1 MSSSYGNHLRVSIF
15 GQSHSEAIG
24 SVVDGLPAGEA
35 IDLEEVR
42 RFMRRRAPGQNAHS
56 TARKEA
62 DEPRVVG
69 GLAGG
74 FTCGAPLCAL
84 IENTNARSGD
94 YDSLKNRPRPSHAD
108 YTAFVKYQGFADAR
122 GGGHFSG
129 RLTAPLC
136 FAGAVALQ
144 ILARRGVTVGA
155 RIAEIAGVCDGPAE
169 EEARFLSAREKEFPV
184 ADDDR
189 GAQMREAIAA
199 AKREGDSVGGVVEAR
214 AHGLPA
220 GLGEPMFGGM
230 ENVLWPH
237 CLFGIPAVRGLE
249 FGAGFAAAQHARQRA
264 QRPLLFDEDGRR
276 RTAHQPARRRA
287 SAASPAA
294 CRYSCRAAFKPT
306 PVHRPRAGNRES
318 ANRARPKRC
327 VVGGR
332 HDPCIVP
339 RAVPVRGGGR
349 GPGDSGRHAVT
360 FDREIA
366 TAKEGEAP
374 MELKDYRAK
383 IDEIDAQ
390 IAHLFAE
397 RMQAAEAI
405 ADYKAQNHLPIYHP
419 AREREVLLSAS
430 QAAAPYSREARV
442 VFGAMMDVSRSR
454 QAARLAGES
463 PLTQAISRAV
473 AETPATF
480 PQNATVACQGI
491 EGAYSHQAANRL
503 FALPQILFFQRFDG
517 VFQAVEKGL
526 CRYGVLPIE
535 NSSAGSVTEVYDL
548 MKGRDFS
555 IVRGT
560 RLHIVH
566 ALLTRGAKLGQIR
579 EVISHE
585 QAVRQC
591 APFLKAHPEIRVT
604 LCANTAVAAQTVANS
619 SRDDL
624 AAIASPACAEIY
636 GLTALPDSIQ
646 ASDNNHTRFIVI
658 SKKPEI
664 YPGANRISLM
674 LTLPHVAG
682 SLYRMIARFSA
693 LEMNLLKIESR
704 PIPGRD
710 FEFMFYFDVE
720 ASCANPEVLS
730 LLAELE
736 STVSQFAFLGNY
748 AEV

>member
-1 MSSSYGNHLRVSIF
+1 
-15 GQSHSEAIG
+15 
-24 SVVDGLPAGEA
+24 
-35 IDLEEVR
+35 
-42 RFMRRRAPGQNAHS
+42 
-56 TARKEA
+56 
-62 DEPRVVG
+62 
-69 GLAGG
+69 
-74 FTCGAPLCAL
+74 
-84 IENTNARSGD
+84 
-94 YDSLKNRPRPSHAD
+94 
-108 YTAFVKYQGFADAR
+108 
-122 GGGHFSG
+122 
-129 RLTAPLC
+129 
-136 FAGAVALQ
+136 
-144 ILARRGVTVGA
+144 
-155 RIAEIAGVCDGPAE
+155 
-169 EEARFLSAREKEFPV
+169 
-184 ADDDR
+184 
-189 GAQMREAIAA
+189 
-199 AKREGDSVGGVVEAR
+199 
-214 AHGLPA
+214 
-220 GLGEPMFGGM
+220 
-230 ENVLWPH
+230 
-237 CLFGIPAVRGLE
+237 
-249 FGAGFAAAQHARQRA
+249 
-264 QRPLLFDEDGRR
+264 
-276 RTAHQPARRRA
+276 
-287 SAASPAA
+287 
-294 CRYSCRAAFKPT
+294 
-306 PVHRPRAGNRES
+306 
-318 ANRARPKRC
+318 
-327 VVGGR
+327 
-332 HDPCIVP
+332 
-339 RAVPVRGGGR
+339 
-349 GPGDSGRHAVT
+349 
-360 FDREIA
+360 
-366 TAKEGEAP
+366 

-591 APFLKAHPEIRVT
+591 APFLKAHPELRVT

-619 SRDDL
+619 GRDDL
-624 AAIASPACAEIY
+624 AAIASPACAELY

>member
-1 MSSSYGNHLRVSIF
+1 
-15 GQSHSEAIG
+15 
-24 SVVDGLPAGEA
+24 
-35 IDLEEVR
+35 
-42 RFMRRRAPGQNAHS
+42 
-56 TARKEA
+56 
-62 DEPRVVG
+62 
-69 GLAGG
+69 
-74 FTCGAPLCAL
+74 
-84 IENTNARSGD
+84 
-94 YDSLKNRPRPSHAD
+94 
-108 YTAFVKYQGFADAR
+108 
-122 GGGHFSG
+122 
-129 RLTAPLC
+129 
-136 FAGAVALQ
+136 
-144 ILARRGVTVGA
+144 
-155 RIAEIAGVCDGPAE
+155 
-169 EEARFLSAREKEFPV
+169 
-184 ADDDR
+184 
-189 GAQMREAIAA
+189 
-199 AKREGDSVGGVVEAR
+199 
-214 AHGLPA
+214 
-220 GLGEPMFGGM
+220 
-230 ENVLWPH
+230 
-237 CLFGIPAVRGLE
+237 
-249 FGAGFAAAQHARQRA
+249 
-264 QRPLLFDEDGRR
+264 
-276 RTAHQPARRRA
+276 
-287 SAASPAA
+287 
-294 CRYSCRAAFKPT
+294 
-306 PVHRPRAGNRES
+306 
-318 ANRARPKRC
+318 
-327 VVGGR
+327 
-332 HDPCIVP
+332 
-339 RAVPVRGGGR
+339 
-349 GPGDSGRHAVT
+349 
-360 FDREIA
+360 
-366 TAKEGEAP
+366 

-619 SRDDL
+619 GRDDL
-624 AAIASPACAEIY
+624 AAIASPACAELY

>member
-1 MSSSYGNHLRVSIF
+1 
-15 GQSHSEAIG
+15 
-24 SVVDGLPAGEA
+24 
-35 IDLEEVR
+35 
-42 RFMRRRAPGQNAHS
+42 
-56 TARKEA
+56 
-62 DEPRVVG
+62 
-69 GLAGG
+69 
-74 FTCGAPLCAL
+74 
-84 IENTNARSGD
+84 
-94 YDSLKNRPRPSHAD
+94 
-108 YTAFVKYQGFADAR
+108 
-122 GGGHFSG
+122 
-129 RLTAPLC
+129 
-136 FAGAVALQ
+136 
-144 ILARRGVTVGA
+144 
-155 RIAEIAGVCDGPAE
+155 
-169 EEARFLSAREKEFPV
+169 
-184 ADDDR
+184 
-189 GAQMREAIAA
+189 
-199 AKREGDSVGGVVEAR
+199 
-214 AHGLPA
+214 
-220 GLGEPMFGGM
+220 
-230 ENVLWPH
+230 
-237 CLFGIPAVRGLE
+237 
-249 FGAGFAAAQHARQRA
+249 
-264 QRPLLFDEDGRR
+264 
-276 RTAHQPARRRA
+276 
-287 SAASPAA
+287 
-294 CRYSCRAAFKPT
+294 
-306 PVHRPRAGNRES
+306 
-318 ANRARPKRC
+318 
-327 VVGGR
+327 
-332 HDPCIVP
+332 
-339 RAVPVRGGGR
+339 
-349 GPGDSGRHAVT
+349 
-360 FDREIA
+360 
-366 TAKEGEAP
+366 

-454 QAARLAGES
+454 QVARLAGES

-619 SRDDL
+619 GRDDL
-624 AAIASPACAEIY
+624 AAIASPACAELY

>member
-1 MSSSYGNHLRVSIF
+1 
-15 GQSHSEAIG
+15 
-24 SVVDGLPAGEA
+24 
-35 IDLEEVR
+35 
-42 RFMRRRAPGQNAHS
+42 
-56 TARKEA
+56 
-62 DEPRVVG
+62 
-69 GLAGG
+69 
-74 FTCGAPLCAL
+74 
-84 IENTNARSGD
+84 
-94 YDSLKNRPRPSHAD
+94 
-108 YTAFVKYQGFADAR
+108 
-122 GGGHFSG
+122 
-129 RLTAPLC
+129 
-136 FAGAVALQ
+136 
-144 ILARRGVTVGA
+144 
-155 RIAEIAGVCDGPAE
+155 
-169 EEARFLSAREKEFPV
+169 
-184 ADDDR
+184 
-189 GAQMREAIAA
+189 
-199 AKREGDSVGGVVEAR
+199 
-214 AHGLPA
+214 
-220 GLGEPMFGGM
+220 
-230 ENVLWPH
+230 
-237 CLFGIPAVRGLE
+237 
-249 FGAGFAAAQHARQRA
+249 
-264 QRPLLFDEDGRR
+264 
-276 RTAHQPARRRA
+276 
-287 SAASPAA
+287 
-294 CRYSCRAAFKPT
+294 
-306 PVHRPRAGNRES
+306 
-318 ANRARPKRC
+318 
-327 VVGGR
+327 
-332 HDPCIVP
+332 
-339 RAVPVRGGGR
+339 
-349 GPGDSGRHAVT
+349 
-360 FDREIA
+360 
-366 TAKEGEAP
+366 

-430 QAAAPYSREARV
+430 RAAAPYSREARV

-619 SRDDL
+619 GRDDL
-624 AAIASPACAEIY
+624 AAIASPACAELY

>member
-1 MSSSYGNHLRVSIF
+1 
-15 GQSHSEAIG
+15 
-24 SVVDGLPAGEA
+24 
-35 IDLEEVR
+35 
-42 RFMRRRAPGQNAHS
+42 
-56 TARKEA
+56 
-62 DEPRVVG
+62 
-69 GLAGG
+69 
-74 FTCGAPLCAL
+74 
-84 IENTNARSGD
+84 
-94 YDSLKNRPRPSHAD
+94 
-108 YTAFVKYQGFADAR
+108 
-122 GGGHFSG
+122 
-129 RLTAPLC
+129 
-136 FAGAVALQ
+136 
-144 ILARRGVTVGA
+144 
-155 RIAEIAGVCDGPAE
+155 
-169 EEARFLSAREKEFPV
+169 
-184 ADDDR
+184 
-189 GAQMREAIAA
+189 
-199 AKREGDSVGGVVEAR
+199 
-214 AHGLPA
+214 
-220 GLGEPMFGGM
+220 
-230 ENVLWPH
+230 
-237 CLFGIPAVRGLE
+237 
-249 FGAGFAAAQHARQRA
+249 
-264 QRPLLFDEDGRR
+264 
-276 RTAHQPARRRA
+276 
-287 SAASPAA
+287 
-294 CRYSCRAAFKPT
+294 
-306 PVHRPRAGNRES
+306 
-318 ANRARPKRC
+318 
-327 VVGGR
+327 
-332 HDPCIVP
+332 
-339 RAVPVRGGGR
+339 
-349 GPGDSGRHAVT
+349 
-360 FDREIA
+360 
-366 TAKEGEAP
+366 

-390 IAHLFAE
+390 IAHLYAE

-624 AAIASPACAEIY
+624 AAIASPACAELY

>member
-1 MSSSYGNHLRVSIF
+1 
-15 GQSHSEAIG
+15 
-24 SVVDGLPAGEA
+24 
-35 IDLEEVR
+35 
-42 RFMRRRAPGQNAHS
+42 
-56 TARKEA
+56 
-62 DEPRVVG
+62 
-69 GLAGG
+69 
-74 FTCGAPLCAL
+74 
-84 IENTNARSGD
+84 
-94 YDSLKNRPRPSHAD
+94 
-108 YTAFVKYQGFADAR
+108 
-122 GGGHFSG
+122 
-129 RLTAPLC
+129 
-136 FAGAVALQ
+136 
-144 ILARRGVTVGA
+144 
-155 RIAEIAGVCDGPAE
+155 
-169 EEARFLSAREKEFPV
+169 
-184 ADDDR
+184 
-189 GAQMREAIAA
+189 
-199 AKREGDSVGGVVEAR
+199 
-214 AHGLPA
+214 
-220 GLGEPMFGGM
+220 
-230 ENVLWPH
+230 
-237 CLFGIPAVRGLE
+237 
-249 FGAGFAAAQHARQRA
+249 
-264 QRPLLFDEDGRR
+264 
-276 RTAHQPARRRA
+276 
-287 SAASPAA
+287 
-294 CRYSCRAAFKPT
+294 
-306 PVHRPRAGNRES
+306 
-318 ANRARPKRC
+318 
-327 VVGGR
+327 
-332 HDPCIVP
+332 
-339 RAVPVRGGGR
+339 
-349 GPGDSGRHAVT
+349 
-360 FDREIA
+360 
-366 TAKEGEAP
+366 

-548 MKGRDFS
+548 MIGRDFS

-579 EVISHE
+579 EIISHE

-619 SRDDL
+619 GRDDL
-624 AAIASPACAEIY
+624 AAIASPACAELY

>member
-1 MSSSYGNHLRVSIF
+1 
-15 GQSHSEAIG
+15 
-24 SVVDGLPAGEA
+24 
-35 IDLEEVR
+35 
-42 RFMRRRAPGQNAHS
+42 
-56 TARKEA
+56 
-62 DEPRVVG
+62 
-69 GLAGG
+69 
-74 FTCGAPLCAL
+74 
-84 IENTNARSGD
+84 
-94 YDSLKNRPRPSHAD
+94 
-108 YTAFVKYQGFADAR
+108 
-122 GGGHFSG
+122 
-129 RLTAPLC
+129 
-136 FAGAVALQ
+136 
-144 ILARRGVTVGA
+144 
-155 RIAEIAGVCDGPAE
+155 
-169 EEARFLSAREKEFPV
+169 
-184 ADDDR
+184 
-189 GAQMREAIAA
+189 
-199 AKREGDSVGGVVEAR
+199 
-214 AHGLPA
+214 
-220 GLGEPMFGGM
+220 
-230 ENVLWPH
+230 
-237 CLFGIPAVRGLE
+237 
-249 FGAGFAAAQHARQRA
+249 
-264 QRPLLFDEDGRR
+264 
-276 RTAHQPARRRA
+276 
-287 SAASPAA
+287 
-294 CRYSCRAAFKPT
+294 
-306 PVHRPRAGNRES
+306 
-318 ANRARPKRC
+318 
-327 VVGGR
+327 
-332 HDPCIVP
+332 
-339 RAVPVRGGGR
+339 
-349 GPGDSGRHAVT
+349 
-360 FDREIA
+360 
-366 TAKEGEAP
+366 
-374 MELKDYRAK
+374 MELKDYRTK

-619 SRDDL
+619 GRDDL
-624 AAIASPACAEIY
+624 AAIASPACAELY

>member
-1 MSSSYGNHLRVSIF
+1 
-15 GQSHSEAIG
+15 
-24 SVVDGLPAGEA
+24 
-35 IDLEEVR
+35 
-42 RFMRRRAPGQNAHS
+42 
-56 TARKEA
+56 
-62 DEPRVVG
+62 
-69 GLAGG
+69 
-74 FTCGAPLCAL
+74 
-84 IENTNARSGD
+84 
-94 YDSLKNRPRPSHAD
+94 
-108 YTAFVKYQGFADAR
+108 
-122 GGGHFSG
+122 
-129 RLTAPLC
+129 
-136 FAGAVALQ
+136 
-144 ILARRGVTVGA
+144 
-155 RIAEIAGVCDGPAE
+155 
-169 EEARFLSAREKEFPV
+169 
-184 ADDDR
+184 
-189 GAQMREAIAA
+189 
-199 AKREGDSVGGVVEAR
+199 
-214 AHGLPA
+214 
-220 GLGEPMFGGM
+220 
-230 ENVLWPH
+230 
-237 CLFGIPAVRGLE
+237 
-249 FGAGFAAAQHARQRA
+249 
-264 QRPLLFDEDGRR
+264 
-276 RTAHQPARRRA
+276 
-287 SAASPAA
+287 
-294 CRYSCRAAFKPT
+294 
-306 PVHRPRAGNRES
+306 
-318 ANRARPKRC
+318 
-327 VVGGR
+327 
-332 HDPCIVP
+332 
-339 RAVPVRGGGR
+339 
-349 GPGDSGRHAVT
+349 
-360 FDREIA
+360 
-366 TAKEGEAP
+366 

-619 SRDDL
+619 GRDDL

-748 AEV
+748 A

>member
-1 MSSSYGNHLRVSIF
+1 
-15 GQSHSEAIG
+15 
-24 SVVDGLPAGEA
+24 
-35 IDLEEVR
+35 
-42 RFMRRRAPGQNAHS
+42 
-56 TARKEA
+56 
-62 DEPRVVG
+62 
-69 GLAGG
+69 
-74 FTCGAPLCAL
+74 
-84 IENTNARSGD
+84 
-94 YDSLKNRPRPSHAD
+94 
-108 YTAFVKYQGFADAR
+108 
-122 GGGHFSG
+122 
-129 RLTAPLC
+129 
-136 FAGAVALQ
+136 
-144 ILARRGVTVGA
+144 
-155 RIAEIAGVCDGPAE
+155 
-169 EEARFLSAREKEFPV
+169 
-184 ADDDR
+184 
-189 GAQMREAIAA
+189 
-199 AKREGDSVGGVVEAR
+199 
-214 AHGLPA
+214 
-220 GLGEPMFGGM
+220 
-230 ENVLWPH
+230 
-237 CLFGIPAVRGLE
+237 
-249 FGAGFAAAQHARQRA
+249 
-264 QRPLLFDEDGRR
+264 
-276 RTAHQPARRRA
+276 
-287 SAASPAA
+287 
-294 CRYSCRAAFKPT
+294 
-306 PVHRPRAGNRES
+306 
-318 ANRARPKRC
+318 
-327 VVGGR
+327 
-332 HDPCIVP
+332 
-339 RAVPVRGGGR
+339 
-349 GPGDSGRHAVT
+349 
-360 FDREIA
+360 
-366 TAKEGEAP
+366 
-374 MELKDYRAK
+374 MELKDYRTK

-480 PQNATVACQGI
+480 PQNATVTCQGI

-619 SRDDL
+619 GRDDL
-624 AAIASPACAEIY
+624 AAIASPACAELY

>member
-1 MSSSYGNHLRVSIF
+1 
-15 GQSHSEAIG
+15 
-24 SVVDGLPAGEA
+24 
-35 IDLEEVR
+35 
-42 RFMRRRAPGQNAHS
+42 
-56 TARKEA
+56 
-62 DEPRVVG
+62 
-69 GLAGG
+69 
-74 FTCGAPLCAL
+74 
-84 IENTNARSGD
+84 
-94 YDSLKNRPRPSHAD
+94 
-108 YTAFVKYQGFADAR
+108 
-122 GGGHFSG
+122 
-129 RLTAPLC
+129 
-136 FAGAVALQ
+136 
-144 ILARRGVTVGA
+144 
-155 RIAEIAGVCDGPAE
+155 
-169 EEARFLSAREKEFPV
+169 
-184 ADDDR
+184 
-189 GAQMREAIAA
+189 
-199 AKREGDSVGGVVEAR
+199 
-214 AHGLPA
+214 
-220 GLGEPMFGGM
+220 
-230 ENVLWPH
+230 
-237 CLFGIPAVRGLE
+237 
-249 FGAGFAAAQHARQRA
+249 
-264 QRPLLFDEDGRR
+264 
-276 RTAHQPARRRA
+276 
-287 SAASPAA
+287 
-294 CRYSCRAAFKPT
+294 
-306 PVHRPRAGNRES
+306 
-318 ANRARPKRC
+318 
-327 VVGGR
+327 
-332 HDPCIVP
+332 
-339 RAVPVRGGGR
+339 
-349 GPGDSGRHAVT
+349 
-360 FDREIA
+360 
-366 TAKEGEAP
+366 
-374 MELKDYRAK
+374 MELKDYRVK

-624 AAIASPACAEIY
+624 AAIASPACAELY

>member
-1 MSSSYGNHLRVSIF
+1 
-15 GQSHSEAIG
+15 
-24 SVVDGLPAGEA
+24 
-35 IDLEEVR
+35 
-42 RFMRRRAPGQNAHS
+42 
-56 TARKEA
+56 
-62 DEPRVVG
+62 
-69 GLAGG
+69 
-74 FTCGAPLCAL
+74 
-84 IENTNARSGD
+84 
-94 YDSLKNRPRPSHAD
+94 
-108 YTAFVKYQGFADAR
+108 
-122 GGGHFSG
+122 
-129 RLTAPLC
+129 
-136 FAGAVALQ
+136 
-144 ILARRGVTVGA
+144 
-155 RIAEIAGVCDGPAE
+155 
-169 EEARFLSAREKEFPV
+169 
-184 ADDDR
+184 
-189 GAQMREAIAA
+189 
-199 AKREGDSVGGVVEAR
+199 
-214 AHGLPA
+214 
-220 GLGEPMFGGM
+220 
-230 ENVLWPH
+230 
-237 CLFGIPAVRGLE
+237 
-249 FGAGFAAAQHARQRA
+249 
-264 QRPLLFDEDGRR
+264 
-276 RTAHQPARRRA
+276 
-287 SAASPAA
+287 
-294 CRYSCRAAFKPT
+294 
-306 PVHRPRAGNRES
+306 
-318 ANRARPKRC
+318 
-327 VVGGR
+327 
-332 HDPCIVP
+332 
-339 RAVPVRGGGR
+339 
-349 GPGDSGRHAVT
+349 
-360 FDREIA
+360 
-366 TAKEGEAP
+366 

-454 QAARLAGES
+454 QAVRLAGES

-619 SRDDL
+619 GRDDL
-624 AAIASPACAEIY
+624 AAIASPACAELY

-646 ASDNNHTRFIVI
+646 ASDSHHPRFIVI
-658 SKKPEI
+658 SNTPEI
-664 YPGANRISLM
+664 YPGANRVSLM

>member
-1 MSSSYGNHLRVSIF
+1 
-15 GQSHSEAIG
+15 
-24 SVVDGLPAGEA
+24 
-35 IDLEEVR
+35 
-42 RFMRRRAPGQNAHS
+42 
-56 TARKEA
+56 
-62 DEPRVVG
+62 
-69 GLAGG
+69 
-74 FTCGAPLCAL
+74 
-84 IENTNARSGD
+84 
-94 YDSLKNRPRPSHAD
+94 
-108 YTAFVKYQGFADAR
+108 
-122 GGGHFSG
+122 
-129 RLTAPLC
+129 
-136 FAGAVALQ
+136 
-144 ILARRGVTVGA
+144 
-155 RIAEIAGVCDGPAE
+155 
-169 EEARFLSAREKEFPV
+169 
-184 ADDDR
+184 
-189 GAQMREAIAA
+189 
-199 AKREGDSVGGVVEAR
+199 
-214 AHGLPA
+214 
-220 GLGEPMFGGM
+220 
-230 ENVLWPH
+230 
-237 CLFGIPAVRGLE
+237 
-249 FGAGFAAAQHARQRA
+249 
-264 QRPLLFDEDGRR
+264 
-276 RTAHQPARRRA
+276 
-287 SAASPAA
+287 
-294 CRYSCRAAFKPT
+294 
-306 PVHRPRAGNRES
+306 
-318 ANRARPKRC
+318 
-327 VVGGR
+327 
-332 HDPCIVP
+332 
-339 RAVPVRGGGR
+339 
-349 GPGDSGRHAVT
+349 
-360 FDREIA
+360 
-366 TAKEGEAP
+366 

-390 IAHLFAE
+390 IARLFAE

-619 SRDDL
+619 GRDDL
-624 AAIASPACAEIY
+624 AAIASPACAELY

>member
-1 MSSSYGNHLRVSIF
+1 
-15 GQSHSEAIG
+15 
-24 SVVDGLPAGEA
+24 
-35 IDLEEVR
+35 
-42 RFMRRRAPGQNAHS
+42 
-56 TARKEA
+56 
-62 DEPRVVG
+62 
-69 GLAGG
+69 
-74 FTCGAPLCAL
+74 
-84 IENTNARSGD
+84 
-94 YDSLKNRPRPSHAD
+94 
-108 YTAFVKYQGFADAR
+108 
-122 GGGHFSG
+122 
-129 RLTAPLC
+129 
-136 FAGAVALQ
+136 
-144 ILARRGVTVGA
+144 
-155 RIAEIAGVCDGPAE
+155 
-169 EEARFLSAREKEFPV
+169 
-184 ADDDR
+184 
-189 GAQMREAIAA
+189 
-199 AKREGDSVGGVVEAR
+199 
-214 AHGLPA
+214 
-220 GLGEPMFGGM
+220 
-230 ENVLWPH
+230 
-237 CLFGIPAVRGLE
+237 
-249 FGAGFAAAQHARQRA
+249 
-264 QRPLLFDEDGRR
+264 
-276 RTAHQPARRRA
+276 
-287 SAASPAA
+287 
-294 CRYSCRAAFKPT
+294 
-306 PVHRPRAGNRES
+306 
-318 ANRARPKRC
+318 
-327 VVGGR
+327 
-332 HDPCIVP
+332 
-339 RAVPVRGGGR
+339 
-349 GPGDSGRHAVT
+349 
-360 FDREIA
+360 
-366 TAKEGEAP
+366 

-566 ALLTRGAKLGQIR
+566 ALLTRGTKLGQIR

-619 SRDDL
+619 GRDDL
-624 AAIASPACAEIY
+624 AAIASPACAELY

>member
-1 MSSSYGNHLRVSIF
+1 
-15 GQSHSEAIG
+15 
-24 SVVDGLPAGEA
+24 
-35 IDLEEVR
+35 
-42 RFMRRRAPGQNAHS
+42 
-56 TARKEA
+56 
-62 DEPRVVG
+62 
-69 GLAGG
+69 
-74 FTCGAPLCAL
+74 
-84 IENTNARSGD
+84 
-94 YDSLKNRPRPSHAD
+94 
-108 YTAFVKYQGFADAR
+108 
-122 GGGHFSG
+122 
-129 RLTAPLC
+129 
-136 FAGAVALQ
+136 
-144 ILARRGVTVGA
+144 
-155 RIAEIAGVCDGPAE
+155 
-169 EEARFLSAREKEFPV
+169 
-184 ADDDR
+184 
-189 GAQMREAIAA
+189 
-199 AKREGDSVGGVVEAR
+199 
-214 AHGLPA
+214 
-220 GLGEPMFGGM
+220 
-230 ENVLWPH
+230 
-237 CLFGIPAVRGLE
+237 
-249 FGAGFAAAQHARQRA
+249 
-264 QRPLLFDEDGRR
+264 
-276 RTAHQPARRRA
+276 
-287 SAASPAA
+287 
-294 CRYSCRAAFKPT
+294 
-306 PVHRPRAGNRES
+306 
-318 ANRARPKRC
+318 
-327 VVGGR
+327 
-332 HDPCIVP
+332 
-339 RAVPVRGGGR
+339 
-349 GPGDSGRHAVT
+349 
-360 FDREIA
+360 
-366 TAKEGEAP
+366 
-374 MELKDYRAK
+374 
-383 IDEIDAQ
+383 
-390 IAHLFAE
+390 
-397 RMQAAEAI
+397 MQAAEAI

-619 SRDDL
+619 GRDDL
-624 AAIASPACAEIY
+624 AAIASPACAELY

>member
-1 MSSSYGNHLRVSIF
+1 
-15 GQSHSEAIG
+15 
-24 SVVDGLPAGEA
+24 
-35 IDLEEVR
+35 
-42 RFMRRRAPGQNAHS
+42 
-56 TARKEA
+56 
-62 DEPRVVG
+62 
-69 GLAGG
+69 
-74 FTCGAPLCAL
+74 
-84 IENTNARSGD
+84 
-94 YDSLKNRPRPSHAD
+94 
-108 YTAFVKYQGFADAR
+108 
-122 GGGHFSG
+122 
-129 RLTAPLC
+129 
-136 FAGAVALQ
+136 
-144 ILARRGVTVGA
+144 
-155 RIAEIAGVCDGPAE
+155 
-169 EEARFLSAREKEFPV
+169 
-184 ADDDR
+184 
-189 GAQMREAIAA
+189 
-199 AKREGDSVGGVVEAR
+199 
-214 AHGLPA
+214 
-220 GLGEPMFGGM
+220 
-230 ENVLWPH
+230 
-237 CLFGIPAVRGLE
+237 
-249 FGAGFAAAQHARQRA
+249 
-264 QRPLLFDEDGRR
+264 
-276 RTAHQPARRRA
+276 
-287 SAASPAA
+287 
-294 CRYSCRAAFKPT
+294 
-306 PVHRPRAGNRES
+306 
-318 ANRARPKRC
+318 
-327 VVGGR
+327 
-332 HDPCIVP
+332 
-339 RAVPVRGGGR
+339 
-349 GPGDSGRHAVT
+349 
-360 FDREIA
+360 
-366 TAKEGEAP
+366 

-491 EGAYSHQAANRL
+491 EGAYSHQAAIRL

>member
-1 MSSSYGNHLRVSIF
+1 
-15 GQSHSEAIG
+15 
-24 SVVDGLPAGEA
+24 
-35 IDLEEVR
+35 
-42 RFMRRRAPGQNAHS
+42 
-56 TARKEA
+56 
-62 DEPRVVG
+62 
-69 GLAGG
+69 
-74 FTCGAPLCAL
+74 
-84 IENTNARSGD
+84 
-94 YDSLKNRPRPSHAD
+94 
-108 YTAFVKYQGFADAR
+108 
-122 GGGHFSG
+122 
-129 RLTAPLC
+129 
-136 FAGAVALQ
+136 
-144 ILARRGVTVGA
+144 
-155 RIAEIAGVCDGPAE
+155 
-169 EEARFLSAREKEFPV
+169 
-184 ADDDR
+184 
-189 GAQMREAIAA
+189 
-199 AKREGDSVGGVVEAR
+199 
-214 AHGLPA
+214 
-220 GLGEPMFGGM
+220 
-230 ENVLWPH
+230 
-237 CLFGIPAVRGLE
+237 
-249 FGAGFAAAQHARQRA
+249 
-264 QRPLLFDEDGRR
+264 
-276 RTAHQPARRRA
+276 
-287 SAASPAA
+287 
-294 CRYSCRAAFKPT
+294 
-306 PVHRPRAGNRES
+306 
-318 ANRARPKRC
+318 
-327 VVGGR
+327 
-332 HDPCIVP
+332 
-339 RAVPVRGGGR
+339 
-349 GPGDSGRHAVT
+349 
-360 FDREIA
+360 
-366 TAKEGEAP
+366 

-442 VFGAMMDVSRSR
+442 VFGAMIDVSRSR

-619 SRDDL
+619 GRDDL

-704 PIPGRD
+704 PIPDRD

>member
-1 MSSSYGNHLRVSIF
+1 
-15 GQSHSEAIG
+15 
-24 SVVDGLPAGEA
+24 
-35 IDLEEVR
+35 
-42 RFMRRRAPGQNAHS
+42 
-56 TARKEA
+56 
-62 DEPRVVG
+62 
-69 GLAGG
+69 
-74 FTCGAPLCAL
+74 
-84 IENTNARSGD
+84 
-94 YDSLKNRPRPSHAD
+94 
-108 YTAFVKYQGFADAR
+108 
-122 GGGHFSG
+122 
-129 RLTAPLC
+129 
-136 FAGAVALQ
+136 
-144 ILARRGVTVGA
+144 
-155 RIAEIAGVCDGPAE
+155 
-169 EEARFLSAREKEFPV
+169 
-184 ADDDR
+184 
-189 GAQMREAIAA
+189 
-199 AKREGDSVGGVVEAR
+199 
-214 AHGLPA
+214 
-220 GLGEPMFGGM
+220 
-230 ENVLWPH
+230 
-237 CLFGIPAVRGLE
+237 
-249 FGAGFAAAQHARQRA
+249 
-264 QRPLLFDEDGRR
+264 
-276 RTAHQPARRRA
+276 
-287 SAASPAA
+287 
-294 CRYSCRAAFKPT
+294 
-306 PVHRPRAGNRES
+306 
-318 ANRARPKRC
+318 
-327 VVGGR
+327 
-332 HDPCIVP
+332 
-339 RAVPVRGGGR
+339 
-349 GPGDSGRHAVT
+349 
-360 FDREIA
+360 
-366 TAKEGEAP
+366 

-591 APFLKAHPEIRVT
+591 APFLKAHPEIRIT

-619 SRDDL
+619 GRDDL

>member
-1 MSSSYGNHLRVSIF
+1 
-15 GQSHSEAIG
+15 
-24 SVVDGLPAGEA
+24 
-35 IDLEEVR
+35 
-42 RFMRRRAPGQNAHS
+42 
-56 TARKEA
+56 
-62 DEPRVVG
+62 
-69 GLAGG
+69 
-74 FTCGAPLCAL
+74 
-84 IENTNARSGD
+84 
-94 YDSLKNRPRPSHAD
+94 
-108 YTAFVKYQGFADAR
+108 
-122 GGGHFSG
+122 
-129 RLTAPLC
+129 
-136 FAGAVALQ
+136 
-144 ILARRGVTVGA
+144 
-155 RIAEIAGVCDGPAE
+155 
-169 EEARFLSAREKEFPV
+169 
-184 ADDDR
+184 
-189 GAQMREAIAA
+189 
-199 AKREGDSVGGVVEAR
+199 
-214 AHGLPA
+214 
-220 GLGEPMFGGM
+220 
-230 ENVLWPH
+230 
-237 CLFGIPAVRGLE
+237 
-249 FGAGFAAAQHARQRA
+249 
-264 QRPLLFDEDGRR
+264 
-276 RTAHQPARRRA
+276 
-287 SAASPAA
+287 
-294 CRYSCRAAFKPT
+294 
-306 PVHRPRAGNRES
+306 
-318 ANRARPKRC
+318 
-327 VVGGR
+327 
-332 HDPCIVP
+332 
-339 RAVPVRGGGR
+339 
-349 GPGDSGRHAVT
+349 
-360 FDREIA
+360 
-366 TAKEGEAP
+366 

-619 SRDDL
+619 GRDDL

-720 ASCANPEVLS
+720 ASCTNPEVLS

>member
-1 MSSSYGNHLRVSIF
+1 
-15 GQSHSEAIG
+15 
-24 SVVDGLPAGEA
+24 
-35 IDLEEVR
+35 
-42 RFMRRRAPGQNAHS
+42 
-56 TARKEA
+56 
-62 DEPRVVG
+62 
-69 GLAGG
+69 
-74 FTCGAPLCAL
+74 
-84 IENTNARSGD
+84 
-94 YDSLKNRPRPSHAD
+94 
-108 YTAFVKYQGFADAR
+108 
-122 GGGHFSG
+122 
-129 RLTAPLC
+129 
-136 FAGAVALQ
+136 
-144 ILARRGVTVGA
+144 
-155 RIAEIAGVCDGPAE
+155 
-169 EEARFLSAREKEFPV
+169 
-184 ADDDR
+184 
-189 GAQMREAIAA
+189 
-199 AKREGDSVGGVVEAR
+199 
-214 AHGLPA
+214 
-220 GLGEPMFGGM
+220 
-230 ENVLWPH
+230 
-237 CLFGIPAVRGLE
+237 
-249 FGAGFAAAQHARQRA
+249 
-264 QRPLLFDEDGRR
+264 
-276 RTAHQPARRRA
+276 
-287 SAASPAA
+287 
-294 CRYSCRAAFKPT
+294 
-306 PVHRPRAGNRES
+306 
-318 ANRARPKRC
+318 
-327 VVGGR
+327 
-332 HDPCIVP
+332 
-339 RAVPVRGGGR
+339 
-349 GPGDSGRHAVT
+349 
-360 FDREIA
+360 
-366 TAKEGEAP
+366 

-579 EVISHE
+579 EIISHE

-619 SRDDL
+619 GRDDL

>member
-1 MSSSYGNHLRVSIF
+1 
-15 GQSHSEAIG
+15 
-24 SVVDGLPAGEA
+24 
-35 IDLEEVR
+35 
-42 RFMRRRAPGQNAHS
+42 
-56 TARKEA
+56 
-62 DEPRVVG
+62 
-69 GLAGG
+69 
-74 FTCGAPLCAL
+74 
-84 IENTNARSGD
+84 
-94 YDSLKNRPRPSHAD
+94 
-108 YTAFVKYQGFADAR
+108 
-122 GGGHFSG
+122 
-129 RLTAPLC
+129 
-136 FAGAVALQ
+136 
-144 ILARRGVTVGA
+144 
-155 RIAEIAGVCDGPAE
+155 
-169 EEARFLSAREKEFPV
+169 
-184 ADDDR
+184 
-189 GAQMREAIAA
+189 
-199 AKREGDSVGGVVEAR
+199 
-214 AHGLPA
+214 
-220 GLGEPMFGGM
+220 
-230 ENVLWPH
+230 
-237 CLFGIPAVRGLE
+237 
-249 FGAGFAAAQHARQRA
+249 
-264 QRPLLFDEDGRR
+264 
-276 RTAHQPARRRA
+276 
-287 SAASPAA
+287 
-294 CRYSCRAAFKPT
+294 
-306 PVHRPRAGNRES
+306 
-318 ANRARPKRC
+318 
-327 VVGGR
+327 
-332 HDPCIVP
+332 
-339 RAVPVRGGGR
+339 
-349 GPGDSGRHAVT
+349 
-360 FDREIA
+360 
-366 TAKEGEAP
+366 

-430 QAAAPYSREARV
+430 QAAEPYSREARV

-619 SRDDL
+619 GRDDL
-624 AAIASPACAEIY
+624 AAIASPACAELY

>member
-1 MSSSYGNHLRVSIF
+1 
-15 GQSHSEAIG
+15 
-24 SVVDGLPAGEA
+24 
-35 IDLEEVR
+35 
-42 RFMRRRAPGQNAHS
+42 
-56 TARKEA
+56 
-62 DEPRVVG
+62 
-69 GLAGG
+69 
-74 FTCGAPLCAL
+74 
-84 IENTNARSGD
+84 
-94 YDSLKNRPRPSHAD
+94 
-108 YTAFVKYQGFADAR
+108 
-122 GGGHFSG
+122 
-129 RLTAPLC
+129 
-136 FAGAVALQ
+136 
-144 ILARRGVTVGA
+144 
-155 RIAEIAGVCDGPAE
+155 
-169 EEARFLSAREKEFPV
+169 
-184 ADDDR
+184 
-189 GAQMREAIAA
+189 
-199 AKREGDSVGGVVEAR
+199 
-214 AHGLPA
+214 
-220 GLGEPMFGGM
+220 
-230 ENVLWPH
+230 
-237 CLFGIPAVRGLE
+237 
-249 FGAGFAAAQHARQRA
+249 
-264 QRPLLFDEDGRR
+264 
-276 RTAHQPARRRA
+276 
-287 SAASPAA
+287 
-294 CRYSCRAAFKPT
+294 
-306 PVHRPRAGNRES
+306 
-318 ANRARPKRC
+318 
-327 VVGGR
+327 
-332 HDPCIVP
+332 
-339 RAVPVRGGGR
+339 
-349 GPGDSGRHAVT
+349 
-360 FDREIA
+360 
-366 TAKEGEAP
+366 

-517 VFQAVEKGL
+517 VFQAVETGL

-591 APFLKAHPEIRVT
+591 APFLKTHPEIRVT

-619 SRDDL
+619 GRDDL
-624 AAIASPACAEIY
+624 AAIASPACAELY

>member
-1 MSSSYGNHLRVSIF
+1 
-15 GQSHSEAIG
+15 
-24 SVVDGLPAGEA
+24 
-35 IDLEEVR
+35 
-42 RFMRRRAPGQNAHS
+42 
-56 TARKEA
+56 
-62 DEPRVVG
+62 
-69 GLAGG
+69 
-74 FTCGAPLCAL
+74 
-84 IENTNARSGD
+84 
-94 YDSLKNRPRPSHAD
+94 
-108 YTAFVKYQGFADAR
+108 
-122 GGGHFSG
+122 
-129 RLTAPLC
+129 
-136 FAGAVALQ
+136 
-144 ILARRGVTVGA
+144 
-155 RIAEIAGVCDGPAE
+155 
-169 EEARFLSAREKEFPV
+169 
-184 ADDDR
+184 
-189 GAQMREAIAA
+189 
-199 AKREGDSVGGVVEAR
+199 
-214 AHGLPA
+214 
-220 GLGEPMFGGM
+220 
-230 ENVLWPH
+230 
-237 CLFGIPAVRGLE
+237 
-249 FGAGFAAAQHARQRA
+249 
-264 QRPLLFDEDGRR
+264 
-276 RTAHQPARRRA
+276 
-287 SAASPAA
+287 
-294 CRYSCRAAFKPT
+294 
-306 PVHRPRAGNRES
+306 
-318 ANRARPKRC
+318 
-327 VVGGR
+327 
-332 HDPCIVP
+332 
-339 RAVPVRGGGR
+339 
-349 GPGDSGRHAVT
+349 
-360 FDREIA
+360 
-366 TAKEGEAP
+366 

-442 VFGAMMDVSRSR
+442 VFGTMLDVSRSR
-454 QAARLAGES
+454 QATRLAGES

-579 EVISHE
+579 EIISHE

-619 SRDDL
+619 GRDDL
-624 AAIASPACAEIY
+624 AAIASPACAELY

>member
-1 MSSSYGNHLRVSIF
+1 
-15 GQSHSEAIG
+15 
-24 SVVDGLPAGEA
+24 
-35 IDLEEVR
+35 
-42 RFMRRRAPGQNAHS
+42 
-56 TARKEA
+56 
-62 DEPRVVG
+62 
-69 GLAGG
+69 
-74 FTCGAPLCAL
+74 
-84 IENTNARSGD
+84 
-94 YDSLKNRPRPSHAD
+94 
-108 YTAFVKYQGFADAR
+108 
-122 GGGHFSG
+122 
-129 RLTAPLC
+129 
-136 FAGAVALQ
+136 
-144 ILARRGVTVGA
+144 
-155 RIAEIAGVCDGPAE
+155 
-169 EEARFLSAREKEFPV
+169 
-184 ADDDR
+184 
-189 GAQMREAIAA
+189 
-199 AKREGDSVGGVVEAR
+199 
-214 AHGLPA
+214 
-220 GLGEPMFGGM
+220 
-230 ENVLWPH
+230 
-237 CLFGIPAVRGLE
+237 
-249 FGAGFAAAQHARQRA
+249 
-264 QRPLLFDEDGRR
+264 
-276 RTAHQPARRRA
+276 
-287 SAASPAA
+287 
-294 CRYSCRAAFKPT
+294 
-306 PVHRPRAGNRES
+306 
-318 ANRARPKRC
+318 
-327 VVGGR
+327 
-332 HDPCIVP
+332 
-339 RAVPVRGGGR
+339 
-349 GPGDSGRHAVT
+349 
-360 FDREIA
+360 
-366 TAKEGEAP
+366 

-397 RMQAAEAI
+397 RMQTAEAI

-619 SRDDL
+619 GRDDL
-624 AAIASPACAEIY
+624 AAIASPACAELY

>member
-1 MSSSYGNHLRVSIF
+1 
-15 GQSHSEAIG
+15 
-24 SVVDGLPAGEA
+24 
-35 IDLEEVR
+35 
-42 RFMRRRAPGQNAHS
+42 
-56 TARKEA
+56 
-62 DEPRVVG
+62 
-69 GLAGG
+69 
-74 FTCGAPLCAL
+74 
-84 IENTNARSGD
+84 
-94 YDSLKNRPRPSHAD
+94 
-108 YTAFVKYQGFADAR
+108 
-122 GGGHFSG
+122 
-129 RLTAPLC
+129 
-136 FAGAVALQ
+136 
-144 ILARRGVTVGA
+144 
-155 RIAEIAGVCDGPAE
+155 
-169 EEARFLSAREKEFPV
+169 
-184 ADDDR
+184 
-189 GAQMREAIAA
+189 
-199 AKREGDSVGGVVEAR
+199 
-214 AHGLPA
+214 
-220 GLGEPMFGGM
+220 
-230 ENVLWPH
+230 
-237 CLFGIPAVRGLE
+237 
-249 FGAGFAAAQHARQRA
+249 
-264 QRPLLFDEDGRR
+264 
-276 RTAHQPARRRA
+276 
-287 SAASPAA
+287 
-294 CRYSCRAAFKPT
+294 
-306 PVHRPRAGNRES
+306 
-318 ANRARPKRC
+318 
-327 VVGGR
+327 
-332 HDPCIVP
+332 
-339 RAVPVRGGGR
+339 
-349 GPGDSGRHAVT
+349 
-360 FDREIA
+360 
-366 TAKEGEAP
+366 

-619 SRDDL
+619 GRDDL
-624 AAIASPACAEIY
+624 AAIAAPACAELY

-646 ASDNNHTRFIVI
+646 ASDNNHSRFIVI

>member
-1 MSSSYGNHLRVSIF
+1 
-15 GQSHSEAIG
+15 
-24 SVVDGLPAGEA
+24 
-35 IDLEEVR
+35 
-42 RFMRRRAPGQNAHS
+42 
-56 TARKEA
+56 
-62 DEPRVVG
+62 
-69 GLAGG
+69 
-74 FTCGAPLCAL
+74 
-84 IENTNARSGD
+84 
-94 YDSLKNRPRPSHAD
+94 
-108 YTAFVKYQGFADAR
+108 
-122 GGGHFSG
+122 
-129 RLTAPLC
+129 
-136 FAGAVALQ
+136 
-144 ILARRGVTVGA
+144 
-155 RIAEIAGVCDGPAE
+155 
-169 EEARFLSAREKEFPV
+169 
-184 ADDDR
+184 
-189 GAQMREAIAA
+189 
-199 AKREGDSVGGVVEAR
+199 
-214 AHGLPA
+214 
-220 GLGEPMFGGM
+220 
-230 ENVLWPH
+230 
-237 CLFGIPAVRGLE
+237 
-249 FGAGFAAAQHARQRA
+249 
-264 QRPLLFDEDGRR
+264 
-276 RTAHQPARRRA
+276 
-287 SAASPAA
+287 
-294 CRYSCRAAFKPT
+294 
-306 PVHRPRAGNRES
+306 
-318 ANRARPKRC
+318 
-327 VVGGR
+327 
-332 HDPCIVP
+332 
-339 RAVPVRGGGR
+339 
-349 GPGDSGRHAVT
+349 
-360 FDREIA
+360 
-366 TAKEGEAP
+366 

-430 QAAAPYSREARV
+430 QAVAPYSREARV

-619 SRDDL
+619 GRDDL

-664 YPGANRISLM
+664 YPGANRIILM

>member
-1 MSSSYGNHLRVSIF
+1 
-15 GQSHSEAIG
+15 
-24 SVVDGLPAGEA
+24 
-35 IDLEEVR
+35 
-42 RFMRRRAPGQNAHS
+42 
-56 TARKEA
+56 
-62 DEPRVVG
+62 
-69 GLAGG
+69 
-74 FTCGAPLCAL
+74 
-84 IENTNARSGD
+84 
-94 YDSLKNRPRPSHAD
+94 
-108 YTAFVKYQGFADAR
+108 
-122 GGGHFSG
+122 
-129 RLTAPLC
+129 
-136 FAGAVALQ
+136 
-144 ILARRGVTVGA
+144 
-155 RIAEIAGVCDGPAE
+155 
-169 EEARFLSAREKEFPV
+169 
-184 ADDDR
+184 
-189 GAQMREAIAA
+189 
-199 AKREGDSVGGVVEAR
+199 
-214 AHGLPA
+214 
-220 GLGEPMFGGM
+220 
-230 ENVLWPH
+230 
-237 CLFGIPAVRGLE
+237 
-249 FGAGFAAAQHARQRA
+249 
-264 QRPLLFDEDGRR
+264 
-276 RTAHQPARRRA
+276 
-287 SAASPAA
+287 
-294 CRYSCRAAFKPT
+294 
-306 PVHRPRAGNRES
+306 
-318 ANRARPKRC
+318 
-327 VVGGR
+327 
-332 HDPCIVP
+332 
-339 RAVPVRGGGR
+339 
-349 GPGDSGRHAVT
+349 
-360 FDREIA
+360 
-366 TAKEGEAP
+366 

-430 QAAAPYSREARV
+430 HAAAPYSREARV

-619 SRDDL
+619 GRDDL
-624 AAIASPACAEIY
+624 AAIASPACAELY

>member
-1 MSSSYGNHLRVSIF
+1 
-15 GQSHSEAIG
+15 
-24 SVVDGLPAGEA
+24 
-35 IDLEEVR
+35 
-42 RFMRRRAPGQNAHS
+42 
-56 TARKEA
+56 
-62 DEPRVVG
+62 
-69 GLAGG
+69 
-74 FTCGAPLCAL
+74 
-84 IENTNARSGD
+84 
-94 YDSLKNRPRPSHAD
+94 
-108 YTAFVKYQGFADAR
+108 
-122 GGGHFSG
+122 
-129 RLTAPLC
+129 
-136 FAGAVALQ
+136 
-144 ILARRGVTVGA
+144 
-155 RIAEIAGVCDGPAE
+155 
-169 EEARFLSAREKEFPV
+169 
-184 ADDDR
+184 
-189 GAQMREAIAA
+189 
-199 AKREGDSVGGVVEAR
+199 
-214 AHGLPA
+214 
-220 GLGEPMFGGM
+220 
-230 ENVLWPH
+230 
-237 CLFGIPAVRGLE
+237 
-249 FGAGFAAAQHARQRA
+249 
-264 QRPLLFDEDGRR
+264 
-276 RTAHQPARRRA
+276 
-287 SAASPAA
+287 
-294 CRYSCRAAFKPT
+294 
-306 PVHRPRAGNRES
+306 
-318 ANRARPKRC
+318 
-327 VVGGR
+327 
-332 HDPCIVP
+332 
-339 RAVPVRGGGR
+339 
-349 GPGDSGRHAVT
+349 
-360 FDREIA
+360 
-366 TAKEGEAP
+366 

-579 EVISHE
+579 EVISYE

-619 SRDDL
+619 GRDDL
-624 AAIASPACAEIY
+624 AAIASPACAELY

>member
-1 MSSSYGNHLRVSIF
+1 
-15 GQSHSEAIG
+15 
-24 SVVDGLPAGEA
+24 
-35 IDLEEVR
+35 
-42 RFMRRRAPGQNAHS
+42 
-56 TARKEA
+56 
-62 DEPRVVG
+62 
-69 GLAGG
+69 
-74 FTCGAPLCAL
+74 
-84 IENTNARSGD
+84 
-94 YDSLKNRPRPSHAD
+94 
-108 YTAFVKYQGFADAR
+108 
-122 GGGHFSG
+122 
-129 RLTAPLC
+129 
-136 FAGAVALQ
+136 
-144 ILARRGVTVGA
+144 
-155 RIAEIAGVCDGPAE
+155 
-169 EEARFLSAREKEFPV
+169 
-184 ADDDR
+184 
-189 GAQMREAIAA
+189 
-199 AKREGDSVGGVVEAR
+199 
-214 AHGLPA
+214 
-220 GLGEPMFGGM
+220 
-230 ENVLWPH
+230 
-237 CLFGIPAVRGLE
+237 
-249 FGAGFAAAQHARQRA
+249 
-264 QRPLLFDEDGRR
+264 
-276 RTAHQPARRRA
+276 
-287 SAASPAA
+287 
-294 CRYSCRAAFKPT
+294 
-306 PVHRPRAGNRES
+306 
-318 ANRARPKRC
+318 
-327 VVGGR
+327 
-332 HDPCIVP
+332 
-339 RAVPVRGGGR
+339 
-349 GPGDSGRHAVT
+349 
-360 FDREIA
+360 
-366 TAKEGEAP
+366 

>member
-1 MSSSYGNHLRVSIF
+1 
-15 GQSHSEAIG
+15 
-24 SVVDGLPAGEA
+24 
-35 IDLEEVR
+35 
-42 RFMRRRAPGQNAHS
+42 
-56 TARKEA
+56 
-62 DEPRVVG
+62 
-69 GLAGG
+69 
-74 FTCGAPLCAL
+74 
-84 IENTNARSGD
+84 
-94 YDSLKNRPRPSHAD
+94 
-108 YTAFVKYQGFADAR
+108 
-122 GGGHFSG
+122 
-129 RLTAPLC
+129 
-136 FAGAVALQ
+136 
-144 ILARRGVTVGA
+144 
-155 RIAEIAGVCDGPAE
+155 
-169 EEARFLSAREKEFPV
+169 
-184 ADDDR
+184 
-189 GAQMREAIAA
+189 
-199 AKREGDSVGGVVEAR
+199 
-214 AHGLPA
+214 
-220 GLGEPMFGGM
+220 
-230 ENVLWPH
+230 
-237 CLFGIPAVRGLE
+237 
-249 FGAGFAAAQHARQRA
+249 
-264 QRPLLFDEDGRR
+264 
-276 RTAHQPARRRA
+276 
-287 SAASPAA
+287 
-294 CRYSCRAAFKPT
+294 
-306 PVHRPRAGNRES
+306 
-318 ANRARPKRC
+318 
-327 VVGGR
+327 
-332 HDPCIVP
+332 
-339 RAVPVRGGGR
+339 
-349 GPGDSGRHAVT
+349 
-360 FDREIA
+360 
-366 TAKEGEAP
+366 

-579 EVISHE
+579 EIISHE

-619 SRDDL
+619 GRDDL
-624 AAIASPACAEIY
+624 AAIASPACAELY

>member
-1 MSSSYGNHLRVSIF
+1 
-15 GQSHSEAIG
+15 
-24 SVVDGLPAGEA
+24 
-35 IDLEEVR
+35 
-42 RFMRRRAPGQNAHS
+42 
-56 TARKEA
+56 
-62 DEPRVVG
+62 
-69 GLAGG
+69 
-74 FTCGAPLCAL
+74 
-84 IENTNARSGD
+84 
-94 YDSLKNRPRPSHAD
+94 
-108 YTAFVKYQGFADAR
+108 
-122 GGGHFSG
+122 
-129 RLTAPLC
+129 
-136 FAGAVALQ
+136 
-144 ILARRGVTVGA
+144 
-155 RIAEIAGVCDGPAE
+155 
-169 EEARFLSAREKEFPV
+169 
-184 ADDDR
+184 
-189 GAQMREAIAA
+189 
-199 AKREGDSVGGVVEAR
+199 
-214 AHGLPA
+214 
-220 GLGEPMFGGM
+220 
-230 ENVLWPH
+230 
-237 CLFGIPAVRGLE
+237 
-249 FGAGFAAAQHARQRA
+249 
-264 QRPLLFDEDGRR
+264 
-276 RTAHQPARRRA
+276 
-287 SAASPAA
+287 
-294 CRYSCRAAFKPT
+294 
-306 PVHRPRAGNRES
+306 
-318 ANRARPKRC
+318 
-327 VVGGR
+327 
-332 HDPCIVP
+332 
-339 RAVPVRGGGR
+339 
-349 GPGDSGRHAVT
+349 
-360 FDREIA
+360 
-366 TAKEGEAP
+366 

-693 LEMNLLKIESR
+693 LEMNLLKIERR

>member
-1 MSSSYGNHLRVSIF
+1 
-15 GQSHSEAIG
+15 
-24 SVVDGLPAGEA
+24 
-35 IDLEEVR
+35 
-42 RFMRRRAPGQNAHS
+42 
-56 TARKEA
+56 
-62 DEPRVVG
+62 
-69 GLAGG
+69 
-74 FTCGAPLCAL
+74 
-84 IENTNARSGD
+84 
-94 YDSLKNRPRPSHAD
+94 
-108 YTAFVKYQGFADAR
+108 
-122 GGGHFSG
+122 
-129 RLTAPLC
+129 
-136 FAGAVALQ
+136 
-144 ILARRGVTVGA
+144 
-155 RIAEIAGVCDGPAE
+155 
-169 EEARFLSAREKEFPV
+169 
-184 ADDDR
+184 
-189 GAQMREAIAA
+189 
-199 AKREGDSVGGVVEAR
+199 
-214 AHGLPA
+214 
-220 GLGEPMFGGM
+220 
-230 ENVLWPH
+230 
-237 CLFGIPAVRGLE
+237 
-249 FGAGFAAAQHARQRA
+249 
-264 QRPLLFDEDGRR
+264 
-276 RTAHQPARRRA
+276 
-287 SAASPAA
+287 
-294 CRYSCRAAFKPT
+294 
-306 PVHRPRAGNRES
+306 
-318 ANRARPKRC
+318 
-327 VVGGR
+327 
-332 HDPCIVP
+332 
-339 RAVPVRGGGR
+339 
-349 GPGDSGRHAVT
+349 
-360 FDREIA
+360 
-366 TAKEGEAP
+366 

-579 EVISHE
+579 EVVSHE

-619 SRDDL
+619 GRDDL
-624 AAIASPACAEIY
+624 AAIASPACAELY

>member
-1 MSSSYGNHLRVSIF
+1 
-15 GQSHSEAIG
+15 
-24 SVVDGLPAGEA
+24 
-35 IDLEEVR
+35 
-42 RFMRRRAPGQNAHS
+42 
-56 TARKEA
+56 
-62 DEPRVVG
+62 
-69 GLAGG
+69 
-74 FTCGAPLCAL
+74 
-84 IENTNARSGD
+84 
-94 YDSLKNRPRPSHAD
+94 
-108 YTAFVKYQGFADAR
+108 
-122 GGGHFSG
+122 
-129 RLTAPLC
+129 
-136 FAGAVALQ
+136 
-144 ILARRGVTVGA
+144 
-155 RIAEIAGVCDGPAE
+155 
-169 EEARFLSAREKEFPV
+169 
-184 ADDDR
+184 
-189 GAQMREAIAA
+189 
-199 AKREGDSVGGVVEAR
+199 
-214 AHGLPA
+214 
-220 GLGEPMFGGM
+220 
-230 ENVLWPH
+230 
-237 CLFGIPAVRGLE
+237 
-249 FGAGFAAAQHARQRA
+249 
-264 QRPLLFDEDGRR
+264 
-276 RTAHQPARRRA
+276 
-287 SAASPAA
+287 
-294 CRYSCRAAFKPT
+294 
-306 PVHRPRAGNRES
+306 
-318 ANRARPKRC
+318 
-327 VVGGR
+327 
-332 HDPCIVP
+332 
-339 RAVPVRGGGR
+339 
-349 GPGDSGRHAVT
+349 
-360 FDREIA
+360 
-366 TAKEGEAP
+366 

-619 SRDDL
+619 GRDDL
-624 AAIASPACAEIY
+624 AAIASPACAELY

-720 ASCANPEVLS
+720 ASCTNPEVLS

>member
-1 MSSSYGNHLRVSIF
+1 
-15 GQSHSEAIG
+15 
-24 SVVDGLPAGEA
+24 
-35 IDLEEVR
+35 
-42 RFMRRRAPGQNAHS
+42 
-56 TARKEA
+56 
-62 DEPRVVG
+62 
-69 GLAGG
+69 
-74 FTCGAPLCAL
+74 
-84 IENTNARSGD
+84 
-94 YDSLKNRPRPSHAD
+94 
-108 YTAFVKYQGFADAR
+108 
-122 GGGHFSG
+122 
-129 RLTAPLC
+129 
-136 FAGAVALQ
+136 
-144 ILARRGVTVGA
+144 
-155 RIAEIAGVCDGPAE
+155 
-169 EEARFLSAREKEFPV
+169 
-184 ADDDR
+184 
-189 GAQMREAIAA
+189 
-199 AKREGDSVGGVVEAR
+199 
-214 AHGLPA
+214 
-220 GLGEPMFGGM
+220 
-230 ENVLWPH
+230 
-237 CLFGIPAVRGLE
+237 
-249 FGAGFAAAQHARQRA
+249 
-264 QRPLLFDEDGRR
+264 
-276 RTAHQPARRRA
+276 
-287 SAASPAA
+287 
-294 CRYSCRAAFKPT
+294 
-306 PVHRPRAGNRES
+306 
-318 ANRARPKRC
+318 
-327 VVGGR
+327 
-332 HDPCIVP
+332 
-339 RAVPVRGGGR
+339 
-349 GPGDSGRHAVT
+349 
-360 FDREIA
+360 
-366 TAKEGEAP
+366 

-591 APFLKAHPEIRVT
+591 APFLKAHPEIRIT

-619 SRDDL
+619 GRDDL
-624 AAIASPACAEIY
+624 AAIASPACAELY

>member
-1 MSSSYGNHLRVSIF
+1 
-15 GQSHSEAIG
+15 
-24 SVVDGLPAGEA
+24 
-35 IDLEEVR
+35 
-42 RFMRRRAPGQNAHS
+42 
-56 TARKEA
+56 
-62 DEPRVVG
+62 
-69 GLAGG
+69 
-74 FTCGAPLCAL
+74 
-84 IENTNARSGD
+84 
-94 YDSLKNRPRPSHAD
+94 
-108 YTAFVKYQGFADAR
+108 
-122 GGGHFSG
+122 
-129 RLTAPLC
+129 
-136 FAGAVALQ
+136 
-144 ILARRGVTVGA
+144 
-155 RIAEIAGVCDGPAE
+155 
-169 EEARFLSAREKEFPV
+169 
-184 ADDDR
+184 
-189 GAQMREAIAA
+189 
-199 AKREGDSVGGVVEAR
+199 
-214 AHGLPA
+214 
-220 GLGEPMFGGM
+220 
-230 ENVLWPH
+230 
-237 CLFGIPAVRGLE
+237 
-249 FGAGFAAAQHARQRA
+249 
-264 QRPLLFDEDGRR
+264 
-276 RTAHQPARRRA
+276 
-287 SAASPAA
+287 
-294 CRYSCRAAFKPT
+294 
-306 PVHRPRAGNRES
+306 
-318 ANRARPKRC
+318 
-327 VVGGR
+327 
-332 HDPCIVP
+332 
-339 RAVPVRGGGR
+339 
-349 GPGDSGRHAVT
+349 
-360 FDREIA
+360 
-366 TAKEGEAP
+366 

-390 IAHLFAE
+390 IAHLFAK

-619 SRDDL
+619 GRDDL

>member
-1 MSSSYGNHLRVSIF
+1 
-15 GQSHSEAIG
+15 
-24 SVVDGLPAGEA
+24 
-35 IDLEEVR
+35 
-42 RFMRRRAPGQNAHS
+42 
-56 TARKEA
+56 
-62 DEPRVVG
+62 
-69 GLAGG
+69 
-74 FTCGAPLCAL
+74 
-84 IENTNARSGD
+84 
-94 YDSLKNRPRPSHAD
+94 
-108 YTAFVKYQGFADAR
+108 
-122 GGGHFSG
+122 
-129 RLTAPLC
+129 
-136 FAGAVALQ
+136 
-144 ILARRGVTVGA
+144 
-155 RIAEIAGVCDGPAE
+155 
-169 EEARFLSAREKEFPV
+169 
-184 ADDDR
+184 
-189 GAQMREAIAA
+189 
-199 AKREGDSVGGVVEAR
+199 
-214 AHGLPA
+214 
-220 GLGEPMFGGM
+220 
-230 ENVLWPH
+230 
-237 CLFGIPAVRGLE
+237 
-249 FGAGFAAAQHARQRA
+249 
-264 QRPLLFDEDGRR
+264 
-276 RTAHQPARRRA
+276 
-287 SAASPAA
+287 
-294 CRYSCRAAFKPT
+294 
-306 PVHRPRAGNRES
+306 
-318 ANRARPKRC
+318 
-327 VVGGR
+327 
-332 HDPCIVP
+332 
-339 RAVPVRGGGR
+339 
-349 GPGDSGRHAVT
+349 
-360 FDREIA
+360 
-366 TAKEGEAP
+366 
-374 MELKDYRAK
+374 MELKDYRTK

-619 SRDDL
+619 GRDDL

>member
-1 MSSSYGNHLRVSIF
+1 
-15 GQSHSEAIG
+15 
-24 SVVDGLPAGEA
+24 
-35 IDLEEVR
+35 
-42 RFMRRRAPGQNAHS
+42 
-56 TARKEA
+56 
-62 DEPRVVG
+62 
-69 GLAGG
+69 
-74 FTCGAPLCAL
+74 
-84 IENTNARSGD
+84 
-94 YDSLKNRPRPSHAD
+94 
-108 YTAFVKYQGFADAR
+108 
-122 GGGHFSG
+122 
-129 RLTAPLC
+129 
-136 FAGAVALQ
+136 
-144 ILARRGVTVGA
+144 
-155 RIAEIAGVCDGPAE
+155 
-169 EEARFLSAREKEFPV
+169 
-184 ADDDR
+184 
-189 GAQMREAIAA
+189 
-199 AKREGDSVGGVVEAR
+199 
-214 AHGLPA
+214 
-220 GLGEPMFGGM
+220 
-230 ENVLWPH
+230 
-237 CLFGIPAVRGLE
+237 
-249 FGAGFAAAQHARQRA
+249 
-264 QRPLLFDEDGRR
+264 
-276 RTAHQPARRRA
+276 
-287 SAASPAA
+287 
-294 CRYSCRAAFKPT
+294 
-306 PVHRPRAGNRES
+306 
-318 ANRARPKRC
+318 
-327 VVGGR
+327 
-332 HDPCIVP
+332 
-339 RAVPVRGGGR
+339 
-349 GPGDSGRHAVT
+349 
-360 FDREIA
+360 
-366 TAKEGEAP
+366 

-619 SRDDL
+619 GRDDL
-624 AAIASPACAEIY
+624 AAIASPACAELY

-664 YPGANRISLM
+664 YPVANRISLM

>member
-1 MSSSYGNHLRVSIF
+1 
-15 GQSHSEAIG
+15 
-24 SVVDGLPAGEA
+24 
-35 IDLEEVR
+35 
-42 RFMRRRAPGQNAHS
+42 
-56 TARKEA
+56 
-62 DEPRVVG
+62 
-69 GLAGG
+69 
-74 FTCGAPLCAL
+74 
-84 IENTNARSGD
+84 
-94 YDSLKNRPRPSHAD
+94 
-108 YTAFVKYQGFADAR
+108 
-122 GGGHFSG
+122 
-129 RLTAPLC
+129 
-136 FAGAVALQ
+136 
-144 ILARRGVTVGA
+144 
-155 RIAEIAGVCDGPAE
+155 
-169 EEARFLSAREKEFPV
+169 
-184 ADDDR
+184 
-189 GAQMREAIAA
+189 
-199 AKREGDSVGGVVEAR
+199 
-214 AHGLPA
+214 
-220 GLGEPMFGGM
+220 
-230 ENVLWPH
+230 
-237 CLFGIPAVRGLE
+237 
-249 FGAGFAAAQHARQRA
+249 
-264 QRPLLFDEDGRR
+264 
-276 RTAHQPARRRA
+276 
-287 SAASPAA
+287 
-294 CRYSCRAAFKPT
+294 
-306 PVHRPRAGNRES
+306 
-318 ANRARPKRC
+318 
-327 VVGGR
+327 
-332 HDPCIVP
+332 
-339 RAVPVRGGGR
+339 
-349 GPGDSGRHAVT
+349 
-360 FDREIA
+360 
-366 TAKEGEAP
+366 

-442 VFGAMMDVSRSR
+442 VFGAMIDVSRSR

-619 SRDDL
+619 GRDDL
-624 AAIASPACAEIY
+624 AAIASPACAELY

>member
-1 MSSSYGNHLRVSIF
+1 
-15 GQSHSEAIG
+15 
-24 SVVDGLPAGEA
+24 
-35 IDLEEVR
+35 
-42 RFMRRRAPGQNAHS
+42 
-56 TARKEA
+56 
-62 DEPRVVG
+62 
-69 GLAGG
+69 
-74 FTCGAPLCAL
+74 
-84 IENTNARSGD
+84 
-94 YDSLKNRPRPSHAD
+94 
-108 YTAFVKYQGFADAR
+108 
-122 GGGHFSG
+122 
-129 RLTAPLC
+129 
-136 FAGAVALQ
+136 
-144 ILARRGVTVGA
+144 
-155 RIAEIAGVCDGPAE
+155 
-169 EEARFLSAREKEFPV
+169 
-184 ADDDR
+184 
-189 GAQMREAIAA
+189 
-199 AKREGDSVGGVVEAR
+199 
-214 AHGLPA
+214 
-220 GLGEPMFGGM
+220 
-230 ENVLWPH
+230 
-237 CLFGIPAVRGLE
+237 
-249 FGAGFAAAQHARQRA
+249 
-264 QRPLLFDEDGRR
+264 
-276 RTAHQPARRRA
+276 
-287 SAASPAA
+287 
-294 CRYSCRAAFKPT
+294 
-306 PVHRPRAGNRES
+306 
-318 ANRARPKRC
+318 
-327 VVGGR
+327 
-332 HDPCIVP
+332 
-339 RAVPVRGGGR
+339 
-349 GPGDSGRHAVT
+349 
-360 FDREIA
+360 
-366 TAKEGEAP
+366 

-604 LCANTAVAAQTVANS
+604 LCANTAVAAHTVANS
-619 SRDDL
+619 GRDDL
-624 AAIASPACAEIY
+624 AAIASPACAELY